1 MNPDFFLDALKDNPS
16 QLPIRAES
24 IIVEQN
30 NGKAVVATQHLDL
43 NEYVRLELCSREK
56 VAAPRPLTF
65 VYWGGEDH
73 DRLYDRHSEIVWK
86 VNWNDHVLEVVHLEW
101 EGGCGSQQRDWV
113 VAASEEIARE
123 FILDVE
129 RKTNDPGQAIL
140 VFAHGHW
147 ERSRSLYQATE
158 EANFDDLILAE
169 NLRDTIRTE
178 FKQFLASEKRYE
190 SIGIAWRRGALFIGP
205 PGNGKTHCVRA
216 LVRELG
222 IPILYV
228 QSLSH
233 PHYTP
238 EQLWSQVFNR
248 ARKLK
253 PCVLVLED
261 LDSLVDDNTRS
272 FFLNQL
278 DGFEKNHGMIIIAT
292 TNYPEKI
299 DSAIVDRPSR
309 FDRKY
314 HFDLPTLLER
324 QRFLETWQQR
334 LSAETGWKA
343 DTVADSAESTEGFSF
358 AYLKELVISTV
369 MQWMSDEK
377 LDFGAVM
384 LEQVAVLAK
393 QLKTSEPNE

>member
-1 MNPDFFLDALKDNPS
+1 MNPNFFLDVLKDNPS

-24 IIVEQN
+24 IILEQN
-30 NGKAVVATQHLDL
+30 IEKAVVATQHLDL
-43 NEYVRLELCSREK
+43 DEYVRLEHCSREK
-56 VAAPRPLTF
+56 VTAPRPLAS

-73 DRLYDRHSEIVWK
+73 DTLYENHDEIVWK
-86 VNWNDHVLEVVHLEW
+86 INWNDHVLEVVHLEW
-101 EGGCGSQQRDWV
+101 EGGCGSQMREWV
-113 VAASEEIARE
+113 IADSEEIARE

-129 RKTNDPGQAIL
+129 RKTNDPGEAIL
-140 VFAHGHW
+140 VFANGYW
-147 ERSRSLYQATE
+147 ERSRSLYSATK
-158 EANFDDLILAE
+158 EAKFDDLILAE
-169 NLRDTIRTE
+169 NLRDTIRSE
-178 FKQFLASEKRYE
+178 FKQFLESEKRYS

-216 LVRELG
+216 LVKELG

-238 EQLWSQVFNR
+238 EQLWSRVFSR

-261 LDSLVDDNTRS
+261 LDSLVDNNSRS

-278 DGFEKNHGMIIIAT
+278 DGFEKNHGMIILAT

-314 HFDLPTLLER
+314 HFDLPTTHER
-324 QRFLETWQQR
+324 RRFLETWQER
-334 LSAETGWKA
+334 LAAETGWKA
-343 DTVADSAESTEGFSF
+343 GSLDDSAESTEGFSF

-369 MQWMSDEK
+369 MQWMYNEK
-377 LDFGAVM
+377 LDFGSVM

-393 QLKTSEPNE
+393 QLRTSESNK